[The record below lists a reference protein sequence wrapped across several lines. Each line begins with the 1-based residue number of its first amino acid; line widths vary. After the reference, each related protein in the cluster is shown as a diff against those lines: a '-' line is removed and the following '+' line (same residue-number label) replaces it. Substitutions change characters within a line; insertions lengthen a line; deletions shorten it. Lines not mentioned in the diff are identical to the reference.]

1 MFLATIIFLVGFY
14 RCIAAVTRVS
24 IILQEKFWT
33 ESMKVK
39 LRGFLFFFLI
49 IILGLVFFV
58 LNSLLGI
65 ERQWSRS
72 KFAILIVKPHVRI
85 SVMHRTWAISYP
97 MPAALSQSWLKIP
110 KNTLAIQI
118 TETKQQCLKKWA
130 VGLFSNE

>member
-1 MFLATIIFLVGFY
+1 M
-14 RCIAAVTRVS
+14 
-24 IILQEKFWT
+24 
-33 ESMKVK
+33 K
-39 LRGFLFFFLI
+39 LRGFLFFFL

-97 MPAALSQSWLKIP
+97 MPAALSQS
-110 KNTLAIQI
+110 
-118 TETKQQCLKKWA
+118 
-130 VGLFSNE
+130 